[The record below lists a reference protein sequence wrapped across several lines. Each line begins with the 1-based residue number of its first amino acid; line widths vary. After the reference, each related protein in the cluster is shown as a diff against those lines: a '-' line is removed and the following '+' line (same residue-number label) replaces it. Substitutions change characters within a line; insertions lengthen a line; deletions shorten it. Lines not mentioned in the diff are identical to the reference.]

1 MPEARRSRE
10 AAGWLALVGLLVLP
24 ALIWP
29 QGAVL
34 AWLAQTAALVV
45 LALSYNLLLGSTGL
59 LSFCHA
65 AFAGLGAFVAAHAF
79 NRFGFA
85 LPWLP
90 LAGGLG
96 GAGFGLLFGA
106 IATRRAGTAF
116 AMITLGLGELIAAA
130 AWSVPDWF
138 GGAGG
143 LAIDRTAGAPLGAWR
158 FGADRE
164 AYALIA
170 AWCLLSAL
178 AMRVVLATPFAR
190 LARAVR
196 DKPRRVAALGT
207 DPRRVR
213 LLMMV
218 IAAFFA
224 GVAGT
229 LTLIDVELASSDS
242 VSMLRSAT
250 VLFATVIG
258 GSAGFFG
265 PVLGAAVMA
274 AFGSFVAGLSRAW
287 LFYLGLLFVAVVVA
301 APGGL
306 LGALA
311 AQAAA
316 WRGAGRE
323 ARLRQ
328 LSRLAAWLVAVLAIV
343 FGVELGYALQL
354 GDGEG
359 GQRLASIGVWQFDA
373 GSAPGWVIA
382 IALALAATALGRLG
396 RRRPVGGA
404 AAAPKQGMRA
414 AATNDRAMRH
424 PAVSSLA
431 ASHPAVSSLTMSGFA
446 VNDPAASK
454 STEDNPVVGKPAA
467 IDPAASKSTED
478 NPVVSKPAAIDPAAI
493 DSIASDPTESD
504 PASRSSPATGKP
516 AAITFTTP
524 PAALELRGIAKRF
537 GATRVLHGVD
547 LRVEPGERHALIGPN
562 GAGKSTLFELIAGGS
577 RPTRGSIRLH
587 GREIAGRAP
596 YAIARRGLARGFQQT
611 SVFERLS
618 VLDNLRCAAMH
629 APAQGRE
636 PLRWCRDPAALDGA
650 ARRTLE
656 AIGLGTRGEVPA
668 GELDY
673 AEQRALDL
681 GIALAGGAS
690 VFLFDE
696 PTAGMNREQAR
707 GTLALIRAAT
717 AGCTVLMIEHDI
729 DAVFDFADRI
739 SVLVRGER
747 IATGTPAEIRA
758 NAAVRAAYLG
768 TDEGMDDLDNRGD
781 RVGAGDRP

>member
-10 AAGWLALVGLLVLP
+10 ATGWLALVGLLVLP

-258 GSAGFFG
+258 GSGGFFG

-316 WRGAGRE
+316 WRGAGRA

-343 FGVELGYALQL
+343 FVVELGYALQL
-354 GDGEG
+354 GDGEGEG

-396 RRRPVGGA
+396 RRRPVGGV
-404 AAAPKQGMRA
+404 AAAPKQGTRA

-424 PAVSSLA
+424 PAMSSLA
-431 ASHPAVSSLTMSGFA
+431 ASHPAVSSLTTSGF
-446 VNDPAASK
+446 VVSDPAASR
-454 STEDNPVVGKPAA
+454 STEN
-467 IDPAASKSTED
+467 

-493 DSIASDPTESD
+493 DSTASNPTAIDSTESD

-516 AAITFTTP
+516 AAITPTTP
-524 PAALELRGIAKRF
+524 LAALELRGIAKRF
-537 GATRVLHGVD
+537 GATRVLQGVD
-547 LRVEPGERHALIGPN
+547 LRIEAGERHALIGPN

-629 APAQGRE
+629 APAQRRG

-656 AIGLGTRGEVPA
+656 AIGLGTRGELPA

-707 GTLALIRAAT
+707 ATLALIRAAT

-729 DAVFDFADRI
+729 DAVFGFADRI

-758 NAAVRAAYLG
+758 NAAVRVAYLG
-768 TDEGMDDLDNRGD
+768 TDEGMDDRGSRGD
-781 RVGAGDRP
+781 RVGAGARP

>member
-143 LAIDRTAGAPLGAWR
+143 LAIDRTAGAPFGAWR
-158 FGADRE
+158 FGDDRE

-258 GSAGFFG
+258 GSGGFFG

-328 LSRLAAWLVAVLAIV
+328 LSRLAAWLAAVLAIV

-396 RRRPVGGA
+396 RRRPVGGV
-404 AAAPKQGMRA
+404 AAAPKQGTRA

-424 PAVSSLA
+424 PAMSSLA
-431 ASHPAVSSLTMSGFA
+431 ASHPAVSSLTTSGFA
-446 VNDPAASK
+446 VSDPAASR
-454 STEDNPVVGKPAA
+454 STEN
-467 IDPAASKSTED
+467 

-493 DSIASDPTESD
+493 DSTASNPTAIDPTERN
-504 PASRSSPATGKP
+504 PATRSSPATGKP
-516 AAITFTTP
+516 AAITPTTP
-524 PAALELRGIAKRF
+524 LVALELRGIAKRF
-537 GATRVLHGVD
+537 GATRVLQGVD
-547 LRVEPGERHALIGPN
+547 LRIEAGERHALIGPN

-629 APAQGRE
+629 APAQRRG

-673 AEQRALDL
+673 TEQRALDL

-707 GTLALIRAAT
+707 ATLALIRAAT

-729 DAVFDFADRI
+729 DAVFGFADRI

-781 RVGAGDRP
+781 RVGAGARP

>member
-143 LAIDRTAGAPLGAWR
+143 LAIDRTAGAPFGAWR
-158 FGADRE
+158 FGDDRE

-258 GSAGFFG
+258 GSGGFFG

-287 LFYLGLLFVAVVVA
+287 LFFLSACCSWRWWWPRRA
-301 APGGL
+301 AC
-306 LGALA
+306 
-311 AQAAA
+311 
-316 WRGAGRE
+316 W
-323 ARLRQ
+323 ARWPR
-328 LSRLAAWLVAVLAIV
+328 
-343 FGVELGYALQL
+343 
-354 GDGEG
+354 
-359 GQRLASIGVWQFDA
+359 
-373 GSAPGWVIA
+373 
-382 IALALAATALGRLG
+382 
-396 RRRPVGGA
+396 RRRPGA
-404 AAAPKQGMRA
+404 A
-414 AATNDRAMRH
+414 
-424 PAVSSLA
+424 PAGKRGCASCPGWRPGWWRCWRSCSASS
-431 ASHPAVSSLTMSGFA
+431 S
-446 VNDPAASK
+446 
-454 STEDNPVVGKPAA
+454 
-467 IDPAASKSTED
+467 
-478 NPVVSKPAAIDPAAI
+478 
-493 DSIASDPTESD
+493 
-504 PASRSSPATGKP
+504 
-516 AAITFTTP
+516 
-524 PAALELRGIAKRF
+524 
-537 GATRVLHGVD
+537 ATRCSSATA
-547 LRVEPGERHALIGPN
+547 R
-562 GAGKSTLFELIAGGS
+562 AGCGS
-577 RPTRGSIRLH
+577 P
-587 GREIAGRAP
+587 
-596 YAIARRGLARGFQQT
+596 
-611 SVFERLS
+611 
-618 VLDNLRCAAMH
+618 
-629 APAQGRE
+629 
-636 PLRWCRDPAALDGA
+636 
-650 ARRTLE
+650 
-656 AIGLGTRGEVPA
+656 
-668 GELDY
+668 
-673 AEQRALDL
+673 
-681 GIALAGGAS
+681 AS
-690 VFLFDE
+690 VFGNSMRARRR
-696 PTAGMNREQAR
+696 AG
-707 GTLALIRAAT
+707 
-717 AGCTVLMIEHDI
+717 
-729 DAVFDFADRI
+729 
-739 SVLVRGER
+739 
-747 IATGTPAEIRA
+747 
-758 NAAVRAAYLG
+758 
-768 TDEGMDDLDNRGD
+768 
-781 RVGAGDRP
+781 

>member
-143 LAIDRTAGAPLGAWR
+143 LAIDRTAGAPFGAWR

-207 DPRRVR
+207 DPRRLR

-258 GSAGFFG
+258 GSGGFFG

-382 IALALAATALGRLG
+382 IALALVATALGRLG
-396 RRRPVGGA
+396 RRRPVGGV
-404 AAAPKQGMRA
+404 AAAPKQGTRA

-424 PAVSSLA
+424 PAMSSLA
-431 ASHPAVSSLTMSGFA
+431 ASHPAVSSLTTSGFA
-446 VNDPAASK
+446 VSDPAASR
-454 STEDNPVVGKPAA
+454 STEN
-467 IDPAASKSTED
+467 

-493 DSIASDPTESD
+493 DSTASNPTAIDSTESD

-516 AAITFTTP
+516 AAITPTTP
-524 PAALELRGIAKRF
+524 LAALELRGIAKRF
-537 GATRVLHGVD
+537 GATRVLQGVD
-547 LRVEPGERHALIGPN
+547 LRIEAGERHALIGPN

-629 APAQGRE
+629 APAQRRG

-707 GTLALIRAAT
+707 ATLALIRAAT

-729 DAVFDFADRI
+729 DAVFGFADRI

-768 TDEGMDDLDNRGD
+768 TDDLDNRGD
-781 RVGAGDRP
+781 RVGAGARP

>member
-1 MPEARRSRE
+1 MPEACRSRE

-143 LAIDRTAGAPLGAWR
+143 LAIDRAAGAPLGAWR

-229 LTLIDVELASSDS
+229 LTLIDVELVSSDS

-258 GSAGFFG
+258 GSGGFFG

-316 WRGAGRE
+316 WRDAGRA

-328 LSRLAAWLVAVLAIV
+328 LSRLAAWLAAVLAIV

-396 RRRPVGGA
+396 RRRPVGGV
-404 AAAPKQGMRA
+404 AAAPKQGTRA

-424 PAVSSLA
+424 PAMSSLA
-431 ASHPAVSSLTMSGFA
+431 ASHPAVSSLTTSGFA
-446 VNDPAASK
+446 VSDPAASR
-454 STEDNPVVGKPAA
+454 STEN
-467 IDPAASKSTED
+467 

-493 DSIASDPTESD
+493 DSTASNPTASNPTAIDSTESD

-516 AAITFTTP
+516 AAITPTTP
-524 PAALELRGIAKRF
+524 LAALELRGIAKRF
-537 GATRVLHGVD
+537 GATRVLQGVD

-629 APAQGRE
+629 APAQRRG

-707 GTLALIRAAT
+707 ATLALIRAAT

-729 DAVFDFADRI
+729 DAVFGFADRI

-781 RVGAGDRP
+781 RVGAGARP

>member
-1 MPEARRSRE
+1 MPEACRSRE

-90 LAGGLG
+90 LIGGLG

-258 GSAGFFG
+258 GSGGFFG

-316 WRGAGRE
+316 WRGAGRA

-328 LSRLAAWLVAVLAIV
+328 FLRLAAGLLAVLAIV

-396 RRRPVGGA
+396 RRRPVGGVA
-404 AAAPKQGMRA
+404 AAAKQGTRA
-414 AATNDRAMRH
+414 AAMNDRAMRH
-424 PAVSSLA
+424 PAMSSLA

-446 VNDPAASK
+446 VNDPAASR
-454 STEDNPVVGKPAA
+454 
-467 IDPAASKSTED
+467 STED
-478 NPVVSKPAAIDPAAI
+478 NPVVSKPAAIDSTASNPTAI
-493 DSIASDPTESD
+493 DSTESN

-516 AAITFTTP
+516 ATSIP
-524 PAALELRGIAKRF
+524 PKPAAALELRGIAKRF
-537 GATRVLHGVD
+537 GATRVLQGVD

-629 APAQGRE
+629 APAQGRG

-656 AIGLGTRGEVPA
+656 AIGLGARGEVPA

-707 GTLALIRAAT
+707 ATLALIRAAT

-729 DAVFDFADRI
+729 DAVFGFADRI

-758 NAAVRAAYLG
+758 NASVRAAYLG
-768 TDEGMDDLDNRGD
+768 TDEGMDDRGNRGD
-781 RVGAGDRP
+781 RIGAGARP

>member
-258 GSAGFFG
+258 GSGGFFG

-316 WRGAGRE
+316 WRGAGRA

-328 LSRLAAWLVAVLAIV
+328 LSRLAAWLAAVLAIV

-359 GQRLASIGVWQFDA
+359 GLRLASIGVWQFDA

-396 RRRPVGGA
+396 RRRPVGGV
-404 AAAPKQGMRA
+404 AAAPKQGTRA

-424 PAVSSLA
+424 PAMSSLA
-431 ASHPAVSSLTMSGFA
+431 ASHPAVSSLTTSGFA
-446 VNDPAASK
+446 VSDPAASR
-454 STEDNPVVGKPAA
+454 STEN
-467 IDPAASKSTED
+467 
-478 NPVVSKPAAIDPAAI
+478 NPVVSKPAAIDPAAMDSTASNPTAI
-493 DSIASDPTESD
+493 DSTESD

-516 AAITFTTP
+516 AAITPTTP
-524 PAALELRGIAKRF
+524 LAALELRGIAKRF
-537 GATRVLHGVD
+537 GATRVLQGVD
-547 LRVEPGERHALIGPN
+547 LRIEAGERHALIGPN

-629 APAQGRE
+629 APAQRRG

-707 GTLALIRAAT
+707 ATLALIRAAT

-729 DAVFDFADRI
+729 DAVFGFADRI

-758 NAAVRAAYLG
+758 NAAVRVAYLG
-768 TDEGMDDLDNRGD
+768 TDEGMDDRGSRGD
-781 RVGAGDRP
+781 RVGAGARP

>member
-1 MPEARRSRE
+1 MPEACRSRE

-258 GSAGFFG
+258 GSGGFFG

-316 WRGAGRE
+316 WRDAGRA

-328 LSRLAAWLVAVLAIV
+328 LSRLAAWLAAVLAIV

-396 RRRPVGGA
+396 RRRPVGGV
-404 AAAPKQGMRA
+404 AAAPKQGTRA

-424 PAVSSLA
+424 PAMSSLA
-431 ASHPAVSSLTMSGFA
+431 ASHPAVSSLTTSGFA
-446 VNDPAASK
+446 VSDPAASR
-454 STEDNPVVGKPAA
+454 STEN
-467 IDPAASKSTED
+467 

-493 DSIASDPTESD
+493 DSTASNPTAIDSTESD

-516 AAITFTTP
+516 AAITPTTP
-524 PAALELRGIAKRF
+524 LAALELRGIAKRF
-537 GATRVLHGVD
+537 GATRVLQGVD

-629 APAQGRE
+629 APAQRRG

-707 GTLALIRAAT
+707 ATLALIRAAT

-729 DAVFDFADRI
+729 DAVFGFADRI

-768 TDEGMDDLDNRGD
+768 TDDLDNRGD
-781 RVGAGDRP
+781 RVGAGARP

>member
-143 LAIDRTAGAPLGAWR
+143 LAIDRAAGAPLGAWR

-258 GSAGFFG
+258 GSGGFFG

-396 RRRPVGGA
+396 RRRPVGGV
-404 AAAPKQGMRA
+404 AAAPKQGTRA

-424 PAVSSLA
+424 PAMSSLA
-431 ASHPAVSSLTMSGFA
+431 ASHPAVSSLTTSGFA
-446 VNDPAASK
+446 VSDPAASR
-454 STEDNPVVGKPAA
+454 STEN
-467 IDPAASKSTED
+467 
-478 NPVVSKPAAIDPAAI
+478 NPVVSKPAAIDSTASNPTAI
-493 DSIASDPTESD
+493 DSTESD

-516 AAITFTTP
+516 AAITPTTP
-524 PAALELRGIAKRF
+524 LAALELRGIAKRF
-537 GATRVLHGVD
+537 GATRVLRGVD

-629 APAQGRE
+629 APAQRRG

-656 AIGLGTRGEVPA
+656 EIGLGTRGEVPA

-707 GTLALIRAAT
+707 ATLALIRAAT

-729 DAVFDFADRI
+729 DAVFGFADRI

-747 IATGTPAEIRA
+747 IATGTPSEIRA

-781 RVGAGDRP
+781 RVGAGARP

>member
-143 LAIDRTAGAPLGAWR
+143 LAIDRTAGAPFGAWR
-158 FGADRE
+158 FGDDRE

-258 GSAGFFG
+258 GSGGFFG

-396 RRRPVGGA
+396 RRRPVGGLA
-404 AAAPKQGMRA
+404 AAAPKQGTRA
-414 AATNDRAMRH
+414 AATNDRAMRR
-424 PAVSSLA
+424 PAMSSLA
-431 ASHPAVSSLTMSGFA
+431 ASHPAVSSLTTSGFA
-446 VNDPAASK
+446 VSDPAASR
-454 STEDNPVVGKPAA
+454 STEN
-467 IDPAASKSTED
+467 

-493 DSIASDPTESD
+493 DSTESD

-516 AAITFTTP
+516 AAITPTTP
-524 PAALELRGIAKRF
+524 LAALELRGIAKRF
-537 GATRVLHGVD
+537 GATRVLQGVD
-547 LRVEPGERHALIGPN
+547 LRIEAGERHALIGPN

-629 APAQGRE
+629 APAQRRG
-636 PLRWCRDPAALDGA
+636 PLRWCRDSAALDGA

-707 GTLALIRAAT
+707 ATLALIRAAT

-729 DAVFDFADRI
+729 DAVFGFADRI

-781 RVGAGDRP
+781 RVGAGARP

>member
-207 DPRRVR
+207 DPRRLR

-258 GSAGFFG
+258 GSGGFFG

-354 GDGEG
+354 GDGDGEG

-382 IALALAATALGRLG
+382 IALALVATALGRLG
-396 RRRPVGGA
+396 RRRPVGGV
-404 AAAPKQGMRA
+404 AAAPKQGTRA

-424 PAVSSLA
+424 PAMSSLA
-431 ASHPAVSSLTMSGFA
+431 ASHPAVSSLTTSGFA
-446 VNDPAASK
+446 VSDPAASR
-454 STEDNPVVGKPAA
+454 STEN
-467 IDPAASKSTED
+467 

-493 DSIASDPTESD
+493 DSTASNPTAIDSTESD

-516 AAITFTTP
+516 AAITPTTP
-524 PAALELRGIAKRF
+524 LAALELRGIAKRF
-537 GATRVLHGVD
+537 GATRVLQGVD
-547 LRVEPGERHALIGPN
+547 LRIEAGERHALIGPN

-629 APAQGRE
+629 APAQRRG

-707 GTLALIRAAT
+707 ATLALIRAAT

-729 DAVFDFADRI
+729 DAVFGFADRI

-758 NAAVRAAYLG
+758 NAAVRVAYLG
-768 TDEGMDDLDNRGD
+768 TDDLDNRGD
-781 RVGAGDRP
+781 RVGAGARP

>member
-1 MPEARRSRE
+1 MPEACRSRE

-258 GSAGFFG
+258 GSGGFFG

-316 WRGAGRE
+316 WRGAGRA

-396 RRRPVGGA
+396 RRRPVGGV
-404 AAAPKQGMRA
+404 AAAPKQDTRA

-431 ASHPAVSSLTMSGFA
+431 ASHPAVSSLTTSGFA
-446 VNDPAASK
+446 VNDPAASR
-454 STEDNPVVGKPAA
+454 STEDKL
-467 IDPAASKSTED
+467 
-478 NPVVSKPAAIDPAAI
+478 VVSKPAAIAPPAIAPPAIDPTASNPTAI
-493 DSIASDPTESD
+493 DSTAIDPTERN
-504 PASRSSPATGKP
+504 PATRSSPATTNPATRIPPKP
-516 AAITFTTP
+516 S
-524 PAALELRGIAKRF
+524 AALELRGIAKRF
-537 GATRVLHGVD
+537 GATRVLQGVD

-629 APAQGRE
+629 APAQRRG

-707 GTLALIRAAT
+707 ATLALIRAAT

-729 DAVFDFADRI
+729 DAVFGFADRI

-758 NAAVRAAYLG
+758 NASVRAAYLG
-768 TDEGMDDLDNRGD
+768 TDEGMDDRGNRGD

>member
-1 MPEARRSRE
+1 MPEACRSRE

-143 LAIDRTAGAPLGAWR
+143 LAIDRAAGAPLGAWR

-258 GSAGFFG
+258 GSGGFFG

-316 WRGAGRE
+316 WRGAGRA

-328 LSRLAAWLVAVLAIV
+328 LSRLAAWLAAVLAIV

-382 IALALAATALGRLG
+382 IALALAATALGLLG
-396 RRRPVGGA
+396 RGRQVGGVA
-404 AAAPKQGMRA
+404 AAAKQGTRA
-414 AATNDRAMRH
+414 AAMNDRAMRH
-424 PAVSSLA
+424 PAMSSLA

-454 STEDNPVVGKPAA
+454 STEND
-467 IDPAASKSTED
+467 
-478 NPVVSKPAAIDPAAI
+478 PVVSKPAAIAPPAI
-493 DSIASDPTESD
+493 DSTAIDPTERN
-504 PASRSSPATGKP
+504 PATRSSPATINP
-516 AAITFTTP
+516 ATRIPPKP

-537 GATRVLHGVD
+537 GATRVLRGVD

-629 APAQGRE
+629 APAQRRE
-636 PLRWCRDPAALDGA
+636 LLRWCRDPAALDGA
-650 ARRTLE
+650 ARRTLD
-656 AIGLGTRGEVPA
+656 AIGLDTRGEVPA

-707 GTLALIRAAT
+707 ATLALIRAAT

-729 DAVFDFADRI
+729 DAVFGFADRI

-781 RVGAGDRP
+781 RVGAGARP

>member
-143 LAIDRTAGAPLGAWR
+143 LAIDRTAGAPFGAWR
-158 FGADRE
+158 FGDDRE

-258 GSAGFFG
+258 GSGGFFG

-328 LSRLAAWLVAVLAIV
+328 LSRLAAWLAAVLAIV

-396 RRRPVGGA
+396 RRRPVGGV
-404 AAAPKQGMRA
+404 AAAPKQGTRA

-424 PAVSSLA
+424 PAMSSLA
-431 ASHPAVSSLTMSGFA
+431 ASHPAVSSLTTSGFA
-446 VNDPAASK
+446 VSDPAASR
-454 STEDNPVVGKPAA
+454 STEN
-467 IDPAASKSTED
+467 

-493 DSIASDPTESD
+493 DSTASNPTAIDPTERN
-504 PASRSSPATGKP
+504 PATRSSPATGKP
-516 AAITFTTP
+516 AAITPTTP
-524 PAALELRGIAKRF
+524 LVALELRGIAKRF
-537 GATRVLHGVD
+537 GATRVLQGVD
-547 LRVEPGERHALIGPN
+547 LRIEAGERHALIGPN

-629 APAQGRE
+629 APAQRRG
-636 PLRWCRDPAALDGA
+636 PWRWCRDPAARDGA

-673 AEQRALDL
+673 TEQRALDL

-707 GTLALIRAAT
+707 ATLALIRAAT

-729 DAVFDFADRI
+729 DAVFGFADRI

-781 RVGAGDRP
+781 RVGAGARP

>member
-250 VLFATVIG
+250 ALFATVIG
-258 GSAGFFG
+258 GSGGFFG

-316 WRGAGRE
+316 WRGAGRA

-328 LSRLAAWLVAVLAIV
+328 LSRLAAWLAAVLAIV

-396 RRRPVGGA
+396 RRRPVGGV
-404 AAAPKQGMRA
+404 AAAPKQGTRA
-414 AATNDRAMRH
+414 AATKDRAMRH
-424 PAVSSLA
+424 PAMSSLA
-431 ASHPAVSSLTMSGFA
+431 ASHQAVSSLTTSGF
-446 VNDPAASK
+446 VVSDPAASR
-454 STEDNPVVGKPAA
+454 STEN
-467 IDPAASKSTED
+467 
-478 NPVVSKPAAIDPAAI
+478 NPVVSKPAAIDSTASNPTAI
-493 DSIASDPTESD
+493 DSTESD

-516 AAITFTTP
+516 AAITPTTP
-524 PAALELRGIAKRF
+524 LAALELRGIAKRF
-537 GATRVLHGVD
+537 GATRVLQGVD
-547 LRVEPGERHALIGPN
+547 LRIEAGERHALIGPN

-629 APAQGRE
+629 APAQRRG

-707 GTLALIRAAT
+707 ATLALIRAAT

-729 DAVFDFADRI
+729 DAVFGFADRI

-768 TDEGMDDLDNRGD
+768 TDDLDNRGD
-781 RVGAGDRP
+781 RVGAGARP

>member
-431 ASHPAVSSLTMSGFA
+431 ASHPTVSSLTMSGSA
-446 VNDPAASK
+446 VNDPAASR
-454 STEDNPVVGKPAA
+454 
-467 IDPAASKSTED
+467 STED

>member
-143 LAIDRTAGAPLGAWR
+143 LAIDRTAGVPLGAWR

-207 DPRRVR
+207 DPRRLR

-258 GSAGFFG
+258 GSGGFFG

-316 WRGAGRE
+316 WRGAGRA

-328 LSRLAAWLVAVLAIV
+328 LSRLAAWLAAVLAIV

-359 GQRLASIGVWQFDA
+359 GLRLASIGVWQFDA

-382 IALALAATALGRLG
+382 IALALATTALGWLG
-396 RRRPVGGA
+396 RRRPVGGV
-404 AAAPKQGMRA
+404 AAAPKQGTRA

-424 PAVSSLA
+424 PAMSSLA
-431 ASHPAVSSLTMSGFA
+431 ASHPAVSSLTTSGFA
-446 VNDPAASK
+446 VSDPAASR
-454 STEDNPVVGKPAA
+454 STEN
-467 IDPAASKSTED
+467 

-493 DSIASDPTESD
+493 DSTASNPTAIDSTESD

-516 AAITFTTP
+516 AAITPTTP
-524 PAALELRGIAKRF
+524 LAALELRGIAKRF
-537 GATRVLHGVD
+537 GATRVLQGVD
-547 LRVEPGERHALIGPN
+547 LRIEAGERHALIGPN

-629 APAQGRE
+629 APAQRRG

-729 DAVFDFADRI
+729 DAVFGFADRI

-747 IATGTPAEIRA
+747 IATGTPAEIRG

-768 TDEGMDDLDNRGD
+768 TDDLDNRGD
-781 RVGAGDRP
+781 RVGAGARP

>member
-431 ASHPAVSSLTMSGFA
+431 ASHPTVSSLTMSGFA
-446 VNDPAASK
+446 VNDPAASR
-454 STEDNPVVGKPAA
+454 
-467 IDPAASKSTED
+467 STED

-781 RVGAGDRP
+781 RVGAGARP

>member
-143 LAIDRTAGAPLGAWR
+143 LAIDRTAGAPFGAWR

-207 DPRRVR
+207 DPRRLR

-258 GSAGFFG
+258 GSGGFFG

-382 IALALAATALGRLG
+382 IALALVATALGRLG
-396 RRRPVGGA
+396 RRRPVGGV
-404 AAAPKQGMRA
+404 AAAPKQGTRA

-424 PAVSSLA
+424 PAMSSLA
-431 ASHPAVSSLTMSGFA
+431 ASYPAVSSLTTSGF
-446 VNDPAASK
+446 VVSDPAASR
-454 STEDNPVVGKPAA
+454 STEN
-467 IDPAASKSTED
+467 

-493 DSIASDPTESD
+493 DSTASNPTAIDSTASNPTAIDSTESD

-516 AAITFTTP
+516 AAITPTTP
-524 PAALELRGIAKRF
+524 LAALELRGIAKRF
-537 GATRVLHGVD
+537 GATRVLQGVD
-547 LRVEPGERHALIGPN
+547 LRIEAGERHALIGPN

-629 APAQGRE
+629 APAQRRG

-707 GTLALIRAAT
+707 ATLALIRAAT

-729 DAVFDFADRI
+729 DAVFGFADRI

-768 TDEGMDDLDNRGD
+768 TDDLDNRGD
-781 RVGAGDRP
+781 RVGAGARP

>member
-1 MPEARRSRE
+1 MPEACRSRE

-143 LAIDRTAGAPLGAWR
+143 LAIDRAAGAPLGAWR

-258 GSAGFFG
+258 GSGGFFG

-382 IALALAATALGRLG
+382 IALALVATALGRLG
-396 RRRPVGGA
+396 RRRPVGGV
-404 AAAPKQGMRA
+404 AAAPKQGTRA

-424 PAVSSLA
+424 PAMSSLA
-431 ASHPAVSSLTMSGFA
+431 ASHPAVSSLTTSGFA
-446 VNDPAASK
+446 VSDPAASR
-454 STEDNPVVGKPAA
+454 STEN
-467 IDPAASKSTED
+467 

-493 DSIASDPTESD
+493 DSTASNPTAIDSTESD

-516 AAITFTTP
+516 AAITPTTP
-524 PAALELRGIAKRF
+524 LAALELRGIAKRF
-537 GATRVLHGVD
+537 GATRVLQGVD
-547 LRVEPGERHALIGPN
+547 LRIEAGERHALIGPN

-629 APAQGRE
+629 APAQRRG

-707 GTLALIRAAT
+707 ATLALIRAAT

-729 DAVFDFADRI
+729 DAVFGFADRI

-768 TDEGMDDLDNRGD
+768 TDDLDNRGD
-781 RVGAGDRP
+781 RVGAGARP

>member
-143 LAIDRTAGAPLGAWR
+143 LAIDRTAGAPFGAWR
-158 FGADRE
+158 FGDDRE

-258 GSAGFFG
+258 GSGGFFG

-328 LSRLAAWLVAVLAIV
+328 LSRLAAWLAAVLAIV

-396 RRRPVGGA
+396 RRRPVGGV
-404 AAAPKQGMRA
+404 AAAPKQGTRA

-424 PAVSSLA
+424 PAMSSLA
-431 ASHPAVSSLTMSGFA
+431 ASHQAVSSLTTSGF
-446 VNDPAASK
+446 VVSDPAASR
-454 STEDNPVVGKPAA
+454 STEN
-467 IDPAASKSTED
+467 

-493 DSIASDPTESD
+493 DSTASNPTAIDSTESD

-516 AAITFTTP
+516 AAITPTTP
-524 PAALELRGIAKRF
+524 LAALELRGIAKRF
-537 GATRVLHGVD
+537 GATRVLQGVD
-547 LRVEPGERHALIGPN
+547 LRIEAGERHALIGPN

-629 APAQGRE
+629 APAQRRG

-707 GTLALIRAAT
+707 ATLALIRAAT

-729 DAVFDFADRI
+729 DAVFGFADRI

-768 TDEGMDDLDNRGD
+768 TDDLDNRGD
-781 RVGAGDRP
+781 RVGAGARP

>member
-143 LAIDRTAGAPLGAWR
+143 LAIDRTAGVPLGAWR

-207 DPRRVR
+207 DPRRLR

-258 GSAGFFG
+258 GSGGFFG

-316 WRGAGRE
+316 WRGAGRA

-328 LSRLAAWLVAVLAIV
+328 LSRLAAWLAAVLAIV

-359 GQRLASIGVWQFDA
+359 GLRLASIGVWQFDA

-396 RRRPVGGA
+396 RRRPVGGV
-404 AAAPKQGMRA
+404 AAAPKQGTRA

-424 PAVSSLA
+424 PAMSSLA
-431 ASHPAVSSLTMSGFA
+431 ASHPAVSSLTTSGFA
-446 VNDPAASK
+446 VSDPAASR
-454 STEDNPVVGKPAA
+454 STEN
-467 IDPAASKSTED
+467 

-493 DSIASDPTESD
+493 DSTASNPTAIDSTAIDSTESD

-516 AAITFTTP
+516 AAITPTTP
-524 PAALELRGIAKRF
+524 LAALELRGIAKRF
-537 GATRVLHGVD
+537 GATRVLQGVD
-547 LRVEPGERHALIGPN
+547 LRIEAGERHALIGPN

-629 APAQGRE
+629 APAQRRG

-707 GTLALIRAAT
+707 ATLALIRAAT

-729 DAVFDFADRI
+729 DAVFGFADRI

-781 RVGAGDRP
+781 RVGAGARP

>member
-143 LAIDRTAGAPLGAWR
+143 LAIDRTAGAPFGAWR
-158 FGADRE
+158 FGDDRE

-258 GSAGFFG
+258 GSGGFFG

-306 LGALA
+306 LGARA

-316 WRGAGRE
+316 GRGAGRE

-328 LSRLAAWLVAVLAIV
+328 LSRLAAWLAAVLAIV

-396 RRRPVGGA
+396 RRRPVGGV
-404 AAAPKQGMRA
+404 AAAPKQGTRA

-424 PAVSSLA
+424 PAMSSLA
-431 ASHPAVSSLTMSGFA
+431 ASHPAVSSLTTSGFA
-446 VNDPAASK
+446 VSDPAASR
-454 STEDNPVVGKPAA
+454 STEN
-467 IDPAASKSTED
+467 

-493 DSIASDPTESD
+493 DSTASNPTAIDPTERN
-504 PASRSSPATGKP
+504 PATRSSPATGKP
-516 AAITFTTP
+516 AAITPTTP
-524 PAALELRGIAKRF
+524 LVALELRGIAKRF
-537 GATRVLHGVD
+537 GATRVLQGVD
-547 LRVEPGERHALIGPN
+547 LRIEAGERHALIGPN

-629 APAQGRE
+629 APAQRRG

-673 AEQRALDL
+673 TEQRALDL

-707 GTLALIRAAT
+707 ATLALIRAAT

-729 DAVFDFADRI
+729 DAVFGFADRI

-781 RVGAGDRP
+781 RVGAGARP

>member
-143 LAIDRTAGAPLGAWR
+143 LAIDRTAGAPFGAWR

-207 DPRRVR
+207 DPRRLR

-258 GSAGFFG
+258 GSGGFFG

-316 WRGAGRE
+316 WRGAGRA

-354 GDGEG
+354 GDGEGEG

-396 RRRPVGGA
+396 RRRPVGGV
-404 AAAPKQGMRA
+404 AAAPKQGTRA

-424 PAVSSLA
+424 PAMSSLA
-431 ASHPAVSSLTMSGFA
+431 ASHQAVSSLTTSGF
-446 VNDPAASK
+446 VVSDPAASR
-454 STEDNPVVGKPAA
+454 STEN
-467 IDPAASKSTED
+467 

-493 DSIASDPTESD
+493 DSTASNPTAIDSTESD

-516 AAITFTTP
+516 AAITPTTP
-524 PAALELRGIAKRF
+524 LAALELRGIAKRF
-537 GATRVLHGVD
+537 GATRVLQGVD
-547 LRVEPGERHALIGPN
+547 LRIEAGERHALIGPN

-629 APAQGRE
+629 APAQRRG

-707 GTLALIRAAT
+707 ATLALIRAAT

-729 DAVFDFADRI
+729 DAVFGFADRI

-768 TDEGMDDLDNRGD
+768 TDDLDNRGD
-781 RVGAGDRP
+781 RVGAGARP

>member
-116 AMITLGLGELIAAA
+116 AMITLGLGELIAVA

-143 LAIDRTAGAPLGAWR
+143 LAIDRTAGAPFGAWR
-158 FGADRE
+158 FGDDRE

-207 DPRRVR
+207 DPRRLR

-258 GSAGFFG
+258 GSGGFFG

-396 RRRPVGGA
+396 RRRPVGGV
-404 AAAPKQGMRA
+404 AAAPKQGTRA
-414 AATNDRAMRH
+414 AATKDRAMRH
-424 PAVSSLA
+424 PAMSSLA
-431 ASHPAVSSLTMSGFA
+431 ASHPAVSSLTTSGF
-446 VNDPAASK
+446 VVSDPAASR
-454 STEDNPVVGKPAA
+454 STEN
-467 IDPAASKSTED
+467 
-478 NPVVSKPAAIDPAAI
+478 NPVVSKPAAIDSTASNPTAI
-493 DSIASDPTESD
+493 DSTESD

-516 AAITFTTP
+516 AAITPTTP
-524 PAALELRGIAKRF
+524 LAALELRGIAKRF
-537 GATRVLHGVD
+537 GATRVLQGVD
-547 LRVEPGERHALIGPN
+547 LRIEAGERHALIGPN

-629 APAQGRE
+629 APAQRRG

-707 GTLALIRAAT
+707 ATLALIRAAT

-729 DAVFDFADRI
+729 DAVFGFADRI

-781 RVGAGDRP
+781 RVGAGARP

>member
-143 LAIDRTAGAPLGAWR
+143 LAIDRTAGAPFGAWR
-158 FGADRE
+158 FGDDRE

-258 GSAGFFG
+258 GSGGFFG

-396 RRRPVGGA
+396 RRRPVGGV
-404 AAAPKQGMRA
+404 AAAPKQGTRA
-414 AATNDRAMRH
+414 AATNDRAMRR
-424 PAVSSLA
+424 PAMSSLA
-431 ASHPAVSSLTMSGFA
+431 ASHPAVSSLTTSGFA
-446 VNDPAASK
+446 VSDPAASR
-454 STEDNPVVGKPAA
+454 STEN
-467 IDPAASKSTED
+467 

-493 DSIASDPTESD
+493 DSTESD

-516 AAITFTTP
+516 AAITPTTP
-524 PAALELRGIAKRF
+524 LAALELRGIAKRF
-537 GATRVLHGVD
+537 GATRVLQGVD
-547 LRVEPGERHALIGPN
+547 LRIEAGERHALIGPN

-629 APAQGRE
+629 APAQRRG

-707 GTLALIRAAT
+707 ATLALIRAAT

-729 DAVFDFADRI
+729 DAVFGFADRI

-781 RVGAGDRP
+781 RVGAGARP

>member
-143 LAIDRTAGAPLGAWR
+143 LAIDRTAGAPFGAWR

-207 DPRRVR
+207 DPRRLR

-258 GSAGFFG
+258 GSGGFFG

-316 WRGAGRE
+316 WRGAGRA

-359 GQRLASIGVWQFDA
+359 EGGQRLASICVWQFDA

-396 RRRPVGGA
+396 RRRPVGGV
-404 AAAPKQGMRA
+404 AAAPKQGTRA

-424 PAVSSLA
+424 PAMSSLA
-431 ASHPAVSSLTMSGFA
+431 ASHQAVSSLTTSGF
-446 VNDPAASK
+446 VVSDPAASR
-454 STEDNPVVGKPAA
+454 STEN
-467 IDPAASKSTED
+467 

-493 DSIASDPTESD
+493 DSTASNPTAIDSTESD

-516 AAITFTTP
+516 AAITPTTP
-524 PAALELRGIAKRF
+524 LAALELRGIAKRF
-537 GATRVLHGVD
+537 GATRVLQGVD
-547 LRVEPGERHALIGPN
+547 LRIEAGERHALIGPN

-629 APAQGRE
+629 APAQRRG

-707 GTLALIRAAT
+707 ATLALIRAAT

-729 DAVFDFADRI
+729 DAVFGFADRI

-768 TDEGMDDLDNRGD
+768 TDDLDNRGD
-781 RVGAGDRP
+781 RVGAGARP

>member
-1 MPEARRSRE
+1 MPEACRSRE

-143 LAIDRTAGAPLGAWR
+143 LAIDRAAGAPLGAWR

-258 GSAGFFG
+258 GSGGFFG

-316 WRGAGRE
+316 WRGAGRA

-328 LSRLAAWLVAVLAIV
+328 LSRLAAWLAAVLAIV

-373 GSAPGWVIA
+373 GPAPGWVIA
-382 IALALAATALGRLG
+382 IALALAATALGLLG
-396 RRRPVGGA
+396 RGRQVGGVA
-404 AAAPKQGMRA
+404 AAAKQGTRA
-414 AATNDRAMRH
+414 AAMNDRAMRH
-424 PAVSSLA
+424 PAMSSLA

-454 STEDNPVVGKPAA
+454 STEND
-467 IDPAASKSTED
+467 
-478 NPVVSKPAAIDPAAI
+478 PVVSKPAAIAPPAI
-493 DSIASDPTESD
+493 DSTAIDPTERN
-504 PASRSSPATGKP
+504 PATRSSPATINP
-516 AAITFTTP
+516 ATRIPPKP

-537 GATRVLHGVD
+537 GATRVLRGVD

-629 APAQGRE
+629 APAQRRG
-636 PLRWCRDPAALDGA
+636 PLRWCHDPAALDGA
-650 ARRTLE
+650 ARQTLE

-707 GTLALIRAAT
+707 ATLALIRAAT

-729 DAVFDFADRI
+729 DAVFGFADRI

-781 RVGAGDRP
+781 RVGAGARP

>member
-130 AWSVPDWF
+130 AWSLPDWF

-143 LAIDRTAGAPLGAWR
+143 LAIDRTAGAPFGAWR

-207 DPRRVR
+207 DPCRLR

-359 GQRLASIGVWQFDA
+359 GQRLVSIGVWQFDA

-446 VNDPAASK
+446 VNDPAASR
-454 STEDNPVVGKPAA
+454 
-467 IDPAASKSTED
+467 STED

>member
-1 MPEARRSRE
+1 MPEACRSRE

-143 LAIDRTAGAPLGAWR
+143 LAIDRAAGAPLGAWR

-258 GSAGFFG
+258 GSGGFFG

-306 LGALA
+306 LGAL
-311 AQAAA
+311 
-316 WRGAGRE
+316 
-323 ARLRQ
+323 
-328 LSRLAAWLVAVLAIV
+328 
-343 FGVELGYALQL
+343 
-354 GDGEG
+354 
-359 GQRLASIGVWQFDA
+359 
-373 GSAPGWVIA
+373 
-382 IALALAATALGRLG
+382 
-396 RRRPVGGA
+396 
-404 AAAPKQGMRA
+404 
-414 AATNDRAMRH
+414 
-424 PAVSSLA
+424 
-431 ASHPAVSSLTMSGFA
+431 
-446 VNDPAASK
+446 
-454 STEDNPVVGKPAA
+454 
-467 IDPAASKSTED
+467 
-478 NPVVSKPAAIDPAAI
+478 
-493 DSIASDPTESD
+493 
-504 PASRSSPATGKP
+504 
-516 AAITFTTP
+516 
-524 PAALELRGIAKRF
+524 
-537 GATRVLHGVD
+537 
-547 LRVEPGERHALIGPN
+547 
-562 GAGKSTLFELIAGGS
+562 
-577 RPTRGSIRLH
+577 
-587 GREIAGRAP
+587 
-596 YAIARRGLARGFQQT
+596 
-611 SVFERLS
+611 
-618 VLDNLRCAAMH
+618 
-629 APAQGRE
+629 
-636 PLRWCRDPAALDGA
+636 
-650 ARRTLE
+650 
-656 AIGLGTRGEVPA
+656 
-668 GELDY
+668 
-673 AEQRALDL
+673 
-681 GIALAGGAS
+681 
-690 VFLFDE
+690 
-696 PTAGMNREQAR
+696 
-707 GTLALIRAAT
+707 
-717 AGCTVLMIEHDI
+717 
-729 DAVFDFADRI
+729 
-739 SVLVRGER
+739 
-747 IATGTPAEIRA
+747 
-758 NAAVRAAYLG
+758 
-768 TDEGMDDLDNRGD
+768 
-781 RVGAGDRP
+781 

>member
-143 LAIDRTAGAPLGAWR
+143 LAIDRTAGAPFGAWR
-158 FGADRE
+158 FGDDRE

-258 GSAGFFG
+258 GSGGFFG

-328 LSRLAAWLVAVLAIV
+328 LSRLAAWLAAVLAIV

-396 RRRPVGGA
+396 RRRPVGGV
-404 AAAPKQGMRA
+404 AAAPKQGTRA
-414 AATNDRAMRH
+414 AATKDRAMRH
-424 PAVSSLA
+424 PAMSSLA
-431 ASHPAVSSLTMSGFA
+431 ASHQAVSSLTTSGF
-446 VNDPAASK
+446 VVSDPAASR
-454 STEDNPVVGKPAA
+454 STEN
-467 IDPAASKSTED
+467 

-493 DSIASDPTESD
+493 DSTASNPTAIDSTESD

-516 AAITFTTP
+516 AAITPTTP
-524 PAALELRGIAKRF
+524 LAALELRGIAKRF
-537 GATRVLHGVD
+537 GATRVLQGVD
-547 LRVEPGERHALIGPN
+547 LRIEAGERHALIGPN

-629 APAQGRE
+629 APVQRRG

-681 GIALAGGAS
+681 GMALAGGAS

-707 GTLALIRAAT
+707 ATLALIRAAT

-729 DAVFDFADRI
+729 DAVFGFADRI

-768 TDEGMDDLDNRGD
+768 TDDLDNRGD
-781 RVGAGDRP
+781 RVGAGARP

>member
-143 LAIDRTAGAPLGAWR
+143 LAIDRTAGVPLGAWR

-207 DPRRVR
+207 DPRRLR

-258 GSAGFFG
+258 GSGGFFG

-328 LSRLAAWLVAVLAIV
+328 LSRLAAWLAAVLAIV

-396 RRRPVGGA
+396 RRRPVGGV
-404 AAAPKQGMRA
+404 AAAPKQGTRA

-424 PAVSSLA
+424 PAMSSLA
-431 ASHPAVSSLTMSGFA
+431 ASHPAVSSLTTSGFA
-446 VNDPAASK
+446 VSDPAASR
-454 STEDNPVVGKPAA
+454 STEN
-467 IDPAASKSTED
+467 

-493 DSIASDPTESD
+493 DSTASNPTAIDSTESD

-516 AAITFTTP
+516 AAITPTTP
-524 PAALELRGIAKRF
+524 LAALELRGIAKRF
-537 GATRVLHGVD
+537 GATRVLQGVD
-547 LRVEPGERHALIGPN
+547 LRIEAGERHALIGPN

-629 APAQGRE
+629 APAQRRG

-707 GTLALIRAAT
+707 ATLALIRAAT

-729 DAVFDFADRI
+729 DAVFGFADRI

-768 TDEGMDDLDNRGD
+768 TDEGTDDLDNRGD
-781 RVGAGDRP
+781 RVGAGARP

>member
-1 MPEARRSRE
+1 MPEACRSRE

-229 LTLIDVELASSDS
+229 LTLIDIELASSDS

-258 GSAGFFG
+258 GSGGFFG

-316 WRGAGRE
+316 WRGAGRA
-323 ARLRQ
+323 ARMRQ

-396 RRRPVGGA
+396 RRRPVGGV
-404 AAAPKQGMRA
+404 AAAPKQDTRA
-414 AATNDRAMRH
+414 AAMNDRAMRH
-424 PAVSSLA
+424 PAVSSL
-431 ASHPAVSSLTMSGFA
+431 TTSGFA
-446 VNDPAASK
+446 VNDPAASR
-454 STEDNPVVGKPAA
+454 STEDKL
-467 IDPAASKSTED
+467 
-478 NPVVSKPAAIDPAAI
+478 VVSKPAAIASPAIDPAAI
-493 DSIASDPTESD
+493 DSTASNPTASNPTAIDSTESD

-516 AAITFTTP
+516 ATSISPKP

-537 GATRVLHGVD
+537 GATRVLQGVD

-629 APAQGRE
+629 APAQRRE
-636 PLRWCRDPAALDGA
+636 LLRWCRDPAALDGA

-707 GTLALIRAAT
+707 ATLALIRAAT

-729 DAVFDFADRI
+729 DAVFGFADRI

-758 NAAVRAAYLG
+758 NASVRAAYLG
-768 TDEGMDDLDNRGD
+768 TDEGMDDRGNRGD

>member
-45 LALSYNLLLGSTGL
+45 LALSYNLLPGSTGL

-143 LAIDRTAGAPLGAWR
+143 LAIDRTAGVPLGAWR

-258 GSAGFFG
+258 GSGGFFG

-311 AQAAA
+311 AQAVA

-359 GQRLASIGVWQFDA
+359 GQRLVSIGVWQFDA

-431 ASHPAVSSLTMSGFA
+431 ASHPTVSSLTMSGFA
-446 VNDPAASK
+446 VNDPAASR
-454 STEDNPVVGKPAA
+454 
-467 IDPAASKSTED
+467 STED

-717 AGCTVLMIEHDI
+717 AGCAVLMIEHDI

>member
-359 GQRLASIGVWQFDA
+359 GQRLVSIGVWQFDA

-446 VNDPAASK
+446 VN
-454 STEDNPVVGKPAA
+454 
-467 IDPAASKSTED
+467 DPAASKSTED

>member
-207 DPRRVR
+207 DPRRLR

-258 GSAGFFG
+258 GSGGFFG

-396 RRRPVGGA
+396 RRRPVGGV
-404 AAAPKQGMRA
+404 AAAPKQGTRA
-414 AATNDRAMRH
+414 AATNDRAMRR
-424 PAVSSLA
+424 PAMSSLA
-431 ASHPAVSSLTMSGFA
+431 ASHPAVSSLTTSGFA
-446 VNDPAASK
+446 VSVPAASR
-454 STEDNPVVGKPAA
+454 STEN
-467 IDPAASKSTED
+467 
-478 NPVVSKPAAIDPAAI
+478 NPVVSKPAAIDPAAMDSTASNPTAI
-493 DSIASDPTESD
+493 DSTESD

-516 AAITFTTP
+516 AAITPTTP
-524 PAALELRGIAKRF
+524 LAALELRGIAKRF
-537 GATRVLHGVD
+537 GATRVLQGVD
-547 LRVEPGERHALIGPN
+547 LRIEAGERHALIGPN

-629 APAQGRE
+629 APAQRRG

-707 GTLALIRAAT
+707 ATLALIRAAT

-729 DAVFDFADRI
+729 DAVFGFADRI

-768 TDEGMDDLDNRGD
+768 TDEGTDDLDNRGD
-781 RVGAGDRP
+781 RVGAGARP

>member
-1 MPEARRSRE
+1 MPEACRSRE

-79 NRFGFA
+79 NRVGFA

-143 LAIDRTAGAPLGAWR
+143 LAIDRAAGAPLGALR

-258 GSAGFFG
+258 GSGGFFG

-316 WRGAGRE
+316 WRGAGRA

-328 LSRLAAWLVAVLAIV
+328 LSRLAAWLAAVLAIV

-373 GSAPGWVIA
+373 GPAPGWVIA
-382 IALALAATALGRLG
+382 IALALAATALGLLG
-396 RRRPVGGA
+396 RGRQVGGVA
-404 AAAPKQGMRA
+404 AAAKQGMRA
-414 AATNDRAMRH
+414 AAMNDRAMRH
-424 PAVSSLA
+424 PAM
-431 ASHPAVSSLTMSGFA
+431 SSLTTSGFA

-454 STEDNPVVGKPAA
+454 STENDPVVGNPAL
-467 IDPAASKSTED
+467 
-478 NPVVSKPAAIDPAAI
+478 
-493 DSIASDPTESD
+493 
-504 PASRSSPATGKP
+504 RSSPATGKP
-516 AAITFTTP
+516 ATSIP
-524 PAALELRGIAKRF
+524 PKPSAALELRGIAKRF
-537 GATRVLHGVD
+537 GATRVLRGVD

-629 APAQGRE
+629 APAQRRG
-636 PLRWCRDPAALDGA
+636 PLRWCHDPAALDGA

-707 GTLALIRAAT
+707 ATLALIRAAT

-729 DAVFDFADRI
+729 DAVFGFADRI

-781 RVGAGDRP
+781 RVGAGARP